1 MKRFAAVLLIGGA
14 IFAAGAALVHAGV
27 YGYTIFLLAPFATG
41 ALGAWIG
48 RPKTSSGAAGAGVVA
63 TMIATFGLVFVGAE
77 GIMCVLMCWPL
88 ALPMGAIGGLIFQ
101 RLKESR
107 VRAQGIAVL
116 ALLPLGTLG
125 WDVAAKTP
133 VYEVRTSIEIAAPPE
148 LVWKHVVSF
157 PEITQPR
164 EWFFRTGLAYPV
176 GTRMEG
182 HGTTAVRYCDF
193 STGALVE
200 PIDIWDE
207 PRLLRFQV
215 TENPPP
221 MREWSPYSEIHPK
234 HLHGYMSSKQGQFR
248 LTPLGG
254 GRTLVEGTSWYQ
266 HGLWPSQYWR
276 LWSDAIIHRVHMRV
290 LQHIKVLAEAEN
302 DSVALVARPPAR

>member
-1 MKRFAAVLLIGGA
+1 
-14 IFAAGAALVHAGV
+14 
-27 YGYTIFLLAPFATG
+27 
-41 ALGAWIG
+41 
-48 RPKTSSGAAGAGVVA
+48 
-63 TMIATFGLVFVGAE
+63 
-77 GIMCVLMCWPL
+77 
-88 ALPMGAIGGLIFQ
+88 
-101 RLKESR
+101 
-107 VRAQGIAVL
+107 
-116 ALLPLGTLG
+116 
-125 WDVAAKTP
+125 
-133 VYEVRTSIEIAAPPE
+133 
-148 LVWKHVVSF
+148 
-157 PEITQPR
+157 
-164 EWFFRTGLAYPV
+164 
-176 GTRMEG
+176 
-182 HGTTAVRYCDF
+182 
-193 STGALVE
+193 VE